1 MSPAKVTFTRANIGE
16 LCERM
21 EARGTSRLLRD
32 RPELCKNLLSAAALL
47 RHALESGF
55 PVTGIDVEVNNG
67 WAG

>member
-1 MSPAKVTFTRANIGE
+1 MSPARAHFTRNDIGQ

-32 RPELCKNLLSAAALL
+32 RPELGKDLLCAAALL
-47 RHALESGF
+47 RHALDNGF
-55 PVTGIDVEVNNG
+55 PVTGVDVEVDNG